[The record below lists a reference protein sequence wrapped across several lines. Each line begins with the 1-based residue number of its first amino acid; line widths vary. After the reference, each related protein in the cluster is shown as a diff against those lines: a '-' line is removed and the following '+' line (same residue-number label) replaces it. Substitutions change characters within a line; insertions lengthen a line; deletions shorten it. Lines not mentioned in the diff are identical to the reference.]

1 MRVNAKAQSIAI
13 IYYLVLIVTALGMIF
28 KYAPFGSLRRVYI
41 ACRLLLLAVLL
52 LGWVLDFVRH
62 PKIHKGNLII
72 SIFVLYELFV
82 SRMRG
87 LLIFPDAF
95 IDILTWPLLYLC
107 FKNYVRNYELPSRI
121 SKTTKLMMI
130 MLFILSV
137 PLILKHRAGSGDV
150 GGVIF
155 YVYYCITFLP
165 MVLYTVED
173 SKT

>member
-72 SIFVLYELFV
+72 S
-82 SRMRG
+82 
-87 LLIFPDAF
+87 
-95 IDILTWPLLYLC
+95 WC
-107 FKNYVRNYELPSRI
+107 
-121 SKTTKLMMI
+121 
-130 MLFILSV
+130 
-137 PLILKHRAGSGDV
+137 
-150 GGVIF
+150 
-155 YVYYCITFLP
+155 
-165 MVLYTVED
+165 
-173 SKT
+173 